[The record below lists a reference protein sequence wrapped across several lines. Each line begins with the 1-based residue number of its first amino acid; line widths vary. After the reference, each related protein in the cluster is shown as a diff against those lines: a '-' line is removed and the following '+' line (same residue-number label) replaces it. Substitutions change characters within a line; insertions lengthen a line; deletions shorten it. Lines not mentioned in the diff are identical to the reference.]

1 MSDETVLP
9 QSQPTVPGSTHI
21 PRWAKVLAALSA
33 TALVLGLIGGGSL
46 VVWFRKASIDSLDP
60 AYIAAT
66 LHLIGDFPPSEST
79 APPADAGAPSS
90 KVSAPD
96 AAPDLT
102 SGRYT
107 PVYAIRL
114 GDINSVSFV
123 QGKDKQQFVLF
134 SYLAEVSD
142 PDKLEEIDHL
152 YEKPAVSFTEWGGKY
167 ISVADKGKA
176 DINGRQF
183 NYQTG
188 LIKDIKGV
196 NHKSLIGCLNRGRK
210 VVAVEAV
217 AAKDQ
222 AVNVDEI
229 LDFLRKAKSF

>member
-1 MSDETVLP
+1 MSDEKVLP
-9 QSQPTVPGSTHI
+9 QSKPTGLVSTHI
-21 PRWAKVLAALSA
+21 PRWAKVLASLSA

-66 LHLIGDFPPSEST
+66 LKLIGDFP
-79 APPADAGAPSS
+79 ADSIA
-90 KVSAPD
+90 SA
-96 AAPDLT
+96 AAPDLS

-123 QGKDKQQFVLF
+123 QGKDKQQFVLI

-142 PDKLEEIDHL
+142 PDRLEQIDSL
-152 YEKPAVSFTEWGGKY
+152 YEKPAISFTEWGGKY

-188 LIKDIKGV
+188 LLKDIKGV

-210 VVAVEAV
+210 VIAVEAV
-217 AAKDQ
+217 AGKDQ
-222 AVNVDEI
+222 AVNVDDI
-229 LDFLRKAKSF
+229 LAFLRKAKSF